1 TNRGRSRLISF
12 SASETAANMN
22 SSAGVGDPSRWR
34 RVPALPGISVL
45 ATAGIVLACLSATT
59 TISSRPSATVMA
71 AESDISGAALGEE
84 DNAALVEAAHELRR
98 KLVPPH
104 QSLFRVVCVLVY
116 EDFSGRLHRI
126 TGE

>member
-1 TNRGRSRLISF
+1 TNRGRSRSISF
-12 SASETAANMN
+12 MTSETAANMN

-34 RVPALPGISVL
+34 RAPALPGISVV
-45 ATAGIVLACLSATT
+45 ATAGVVLACLSATT
-59 TISSRPSATVMA
+59 TSSRPSATVMA

-104 QSLFRVVCVLVY
+104 QSLFRVVCILVY